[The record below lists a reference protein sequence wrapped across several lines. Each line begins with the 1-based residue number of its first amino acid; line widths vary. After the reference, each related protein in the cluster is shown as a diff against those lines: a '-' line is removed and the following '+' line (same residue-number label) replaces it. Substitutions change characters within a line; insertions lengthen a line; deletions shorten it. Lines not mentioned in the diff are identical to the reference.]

1 MLEKERFL
9 AIKKLAHDIRED
21 NKKIFKSFSKLPFDE
36 AVERKDEFINSV
48 IDNMDIAFSDGEQGR
63 EEKQMFR
70 ANILIPN
77 DKDFYENYSKDKNIR
92 SLMNKYAV
100 SIEDVMSK
108 ITELNIYGKYLEDV
122 SPEEDSTSEPTFVD
136 EMVKISPKEA
146 ESLLDE
152 IDNLSSVMEDLDL
165 ELLSYPLASQN
176 NNHNIYDFLR
186 TNPSLSDVRKRFE
199 ASFDGWK
206 KEFQN
211 TPFEN
216 YVDKDVAM
224 SYYPE
229 GDRRLEDNFSD
240 DILTFIFF
248 NGSSGLILEKL
259 MAMTKESKIEPL
271 KSILTKKGRKELY
284 QEEVYYLKSI
294 RDYLLSLS
302 DNSILTIGNFPYFNT
317 PLGVFVN
324 PIISEFNGEIRK
336 AVEGEKTS
344 FYEGMSLSF
353 FEEYGGKI
361 KVDNHPTIDE
371 QYASLLGYAE
381 HINEK
386 VKVLTRV
393 DEN

>member
-100 SIEDVMSK
+100 SIEDIMSK

-136 EMVKISPKEA
+136 ELVKISPKEA

-165 ELLSYPLASQN
+165 TQNEEKPELLKPEESQEE
-176 NNHNIYDFLR
+176 
-186 TNPSLSDVRKRFE
+186 SFE
-199 ASFDGWK
+199 FDEGPDK
-206 KEFQN
+206 NFDDITSAVSN
-211 TPFEN
+211 F
-216 YVDKDVAM
+216 VDKYENMQSEIDAKEDKIRKLQLEIEKLDKQTNELTQKRDAVIEEL
-224 SYYPE
+224 SEVREQNEKYRDE
-229 GDRRLEDNFSD
+229 NERLETLNRKLEAKLAKSD
-240 DILTFIFF
+240 EILR
-248 NGSSGLILEKL
+248 
-259 MAMTKESKIEPL
+259 KIY
-271 KSILTKKGRKELY
+271 KTISRK
-284 QEEVYYLKSI
+284 
-294 RDYLLSLS
+294 
-302 DNSILTIGNFPYFNT
+302 
-317 PLGVFVN
+317 
-324 PIISEFNGEIRK
+324 
-336 AVEGEKTS
+336 
-344 FYEGMSLSF
+344 
-353 FEEYGGKI
+353 
-361 KVDNHPTIDE
+361 
-371 QYASLLGYAE
+371 
-381 HINEK
+381 
-386 VKVLTRV
+386 
-393 DEN
+393 

>member
-1 MLEKERFL
+1 MDIITKYITTPTKKRQVPSQEKTSSNLIVVSKDLVRSLKKAKKKATWDKVRILGLGNSL
-9 AIKKLAHDIRED
+9 ASGWTA
-21 NKKIFKSFSKLPFDE
+21 
-36 AVERKDEFINSV
+36 
-48 IDNMDIAFSDGEQGR
+48 IDNNVEP
-63 EEKQMFR
+63 
-70 ANILIPN
+70 LV
-77 DKDFYENYSKDKNIR
+77 
-92 SLMNKYAV
+92 NKLRPFIMPFA
-100 SIEDVMSK
+100 
-108 ITELNIYGKYLEDV
+108 
-122 SPEEDSTSEPTFVD
+122 
-136 EMVKISPKEA
+136 KE
-146 ESLLDE
+146 
-152 IDNLSSVMEDLDL
+152 EDLDL

-259 MAMTKESKIEPL
+259 MAMTEESKIEPL

-284 QEEVYYLKSI
+284 QEEIYYLKSI

-336 AVEGEKTS
+336 AVEGEKAS

-386 VKVLTRV
+386 VKVLTKA